1 MHIIQT
7 RKGTQATLEELKGLG
22 YAQDMIERLKSTPY
36 DDLVE
41 LDQSEDEATFK
52 KVKERLETLTKLP
65 LENEPAEFNRTVSI
79 EEFTQDFGGTKYKM
93 KKIEV
98 IVKWKVK
105 NLDENNKWKSRQAH
119 VKLNTIVR
127 KLVN

>member
-52 KVKERLETLTKLP
+52 KLKIGKDELTKLP